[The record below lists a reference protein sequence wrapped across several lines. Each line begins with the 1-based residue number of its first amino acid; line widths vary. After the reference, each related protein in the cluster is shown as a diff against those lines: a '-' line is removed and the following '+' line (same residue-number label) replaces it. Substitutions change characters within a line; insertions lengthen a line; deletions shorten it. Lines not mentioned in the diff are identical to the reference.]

1 VLDLKQIQVESPE
14 MVVAFKLPVAAAE
27 EVPLAVLSRHSQ
39 STDWFEVFAGA
50 LEAPPFPP
58 ETVPSEF
65 DPVQFE
71 RAFESVG
78 ARDAC
83 AGVEVEGIS
92 G

>member
-1 VLDLKQIQVESPE
+1 
-14 MVVAFKLPVAAAE
+14 MVVAFKLPVATSE

-39 STDWFEVFAGA
+39 TTHWFEVFAGA

-65 DPVQFE
+65 DPVQLE
-71 RAFESVG
+71 RVFESVSTW
-78 ARDAC
+78 DAC

-92 G
+92 